1 MPSGKSQLKLPPQ
14 SIEAENSVLGSL
26 MIDKSSIIQVAD
38 TLSHIDF
45 YHPGNAK
52 IYEAIFSLYEKH
64 QPIDIST
71 VSNELKEKGLL
82 KEIGGSTYLSNLLD
96 GVTTASNI
104 AHYAQIVK
112 EKKILRDMIRA
123 SAEIAE
129 KAFNPEGDIEE
140 AMDSIEQ
147 KIFSISQR
155 SVPQKFVRIHE
166 ELPKAYERMAKLHSG
181 EKILGGLSTGFYG
194 LDQKL
199 SGLRNSDL
207 IILGARPSLGKTS
220 LALDIARHVGI
231 HEQKPVGIFSL
242 EMSKDQV
249 IDRLISAESEV
260 SLWKLRTGKQMD
272 DSDFQLIQEALD
284 KLSKAPI
291 FVDDTASPNILQM
304 RSMARRLQAE
314 HGLSLLIVD
323 YLQLIQPRT
332 HSDNMVHQITEI
344 SRNLKALGRELNV
357 PILALS
363 QLSRGVE
370 QRDSKVPR
378 LADLRESGS
387 IEQDADIVLL
397 LYREDKTKANPSPE
411 EQNIA
416 QVIIA
421 KHRNG
426 PTGAVELRFDQEK
439 ASFKNIDKAHVSPT
453 EV

>member
-1 MPSGKSQLKLPPQ
+1 MAPKKNNLKLPPQ
-14 SIEAENSVLGSL
+14 NIEAENSVLGAL
-26 MIDKSSIIQVAD
+26 MIDKNSIIQIAD
-38 TLSHIDF
+38 ALSAPDF
-45 YHPGNAK
+45 YHPGNSK
-52 IYEAIFSLYEKH
+52 VYEAIFHLYEKH
-64 QPIDIST
+64 QPIDLST
-71 VSNELKEKGLL
+71 VSNELKERGIL
-82 KEIGGSTYLSNLLD
+82 KDIGGLTYLSNLVAS
-96 GVTTASNI
+96 VTTASNI

-112 EKKILRDMIRA
+112 EKKILRDMIHA

-129 KAFNPEGDIEE
+129 KAFNPDGDLEQ

-155 SVPQKFVRIHE
+155 SVPQKFAHVKE
-166 ELPKAYERMAKLHSG
+166 GLPKAYERMEKLQNG
-181 EKILGGLSTGFYG
+181 EKILGGLGTGFYG
-194 LDQKL
+194 LDKQL

-231 HEQKPVGIFSL
+231 HENQPVGIFSL

-260 SLWKLRTGKQMD
+260 PLWKLRTGQKMD
-272 DSDFQLIQEALD
+272 ATDFQLIQQALD

-291 FVDDTASPNILQM
+291 FIDDTASPNILQM
-304 RSMARRLQAE
+304 RSMARRLQTE

-397 LYREDKTKANPSPE
+397 IYREDKTKGNPSPE

-416 QVIIA
+416 QIIIA

-426 PTGAVELRFDQEK
+426 PLGAVELRFDQEK
-439 ASFKNIDKAHVSPT
+439 ASFKNIDKTHTAG
-453 EV
+453 